1 MASNDKMRWILR
13 LMGRQK
19 TSPPQAAGLQPSGVS
34 HVMITILFLAAN
46 PADTVRLKL
55 DEESRQID
63 LALREGQYRDQFT
76 LEKHYAVR
84 TTDLPAL
91 LMRYQPDIVHV
102 SGHGSSDGQIL
113 LADTDGRAHP
123 VAPATLARLFDLLRD
138 RVRCVV
144 LNACFSEPQ
153 AQAISGSIDCVIGL
167 SDEIS
172 DQAALRFSIAFYQAL
187 AYGRD
192 VGTAFELGRLQIELA
207 GSDEAAVPR
216 LLTRESTSIQLT
228 LAGQPAAPGDK
239 KTASFG
245 TFVHGGS
252 VGQVI
257 NVEHLEGGLTLG
269 E

>member
-1 MASNDKMRWILR
+1 
-13 LMGRQK
+13 
-19 TSPPQAAGLQPSGVS
+19 
-34 HVMITILFLAAN
+34 MITILFLAAN
-46 PADTVRLKL
+46 PADTVRLRL

-63 LALREGQYRDQFT
+63 LALREGEFRDQFT

-91 LMRYQPDIVHV
+91 LMRHQPDIVHI
-102 SGHGSSDGQIL
+102 SGHGSNDGQIL
-113 LADTDGRAHP
+113 LADADGRARA
-123 VAPATLARLFDLLRD
+123 VAPATLAQLFSLLRD

-153 AQAISGSIDCVIGL
+153 AQAISKSIDCVIGL
-167 SDEIS
+167 SDAIS
-172 DQAALRFSIAFYQAL
+172 DRAALRFSIAFYQAL

-192 VGTAFELGRLQIELA
+192 VGTAFELGRLQIELS
-207 GSDEAAVPR
+207 GGDETGIPR
-216 LLTRESTSIQLT
+216 LLTREPDSSRLT
-228 LAGQPAAPGDK
+228 LAGQPAAAGNRAA
-239 KTASFG
+239 ASFG
-245 TFVHGGS
+245 TVIHGGS